1 MPWTT
6 SDRVTR
12 LRARNHKIDVA
23 VEMLDGWRR
32 HLSGRNASLL
42 AFWGFLSI
50 FPLLLA
56 ATTILGFVLEGNPD
70 LQRRIVD
77 GALAEVPVLGQQLQD
92 DPASLDGNIW
102 VLIFGLLGAL
112 WSSTRA
118 LVGLQGALDDVWEV
132 DVNDRDGLPVLRG
145 KALAGLAVIGASLVA
160 TTAISGVVNAA
171 GLPGISRILLVAATA
186 AIQILVIASMYR
198 FLTSMPTTWPMVW
211 PGAIVAGI
219 LFAVIQHF
227 STGIVGRITANAS
240 DTYGQF
246 ALVLGIVTWLSLL
259 AITALMCAELNAA
272 IVRLASPGRSP
283 RPAQS
288 ASRVEM
294 EEADS
299 SVR

>member
-6 SDRVTR
+6 SDRVVR
-12 LRARNHKIDVA
+12 LRARYPAVDVA
-23 VEMLDGWRR
+23 VETLDGWRR

-56 ATTILGFVLEGNPD
+56 ATTILGFALEGNPD
-70 LQRRIVD
+70 LQRDLVD
-77 GALAEVPVLGQQLQD
+77 GALAEVPVLGEQLRD

-102 VLIFGLLGAL
+102 LLLFGLLGAL
-112 WSSTRA
+112 WSSTKA

-132 DVNDRDGLPVLRG
+132 DIDDRDGLPVLRG
-145 KALAGLAVIGASLVA
+145 KALAGLLAIGASLIA
-160 TTAISGVVNAA
+160 TTVISGIVNAA
-171 GLPGISRILLVAATA
+171 GLPGISRILLVLATA
-186 AIQILVIASMYR
+186 LIQILVIASMYR
-198 FLTSMPTTWPMVW
+198 FLTAAETSWSMVW
-211 PGAIVAGI
+211 PGAVTAGI
-219 LFAVIQHF
+219 LFAIIQHF

-259 AITALMCAELNAA
+259 AMTALMCAELNAA
-272 IVRLASPGRSP
+272 RVRLGRDG
-283 RPAQS
+283 QS
-288 ASRVEM
+288 ASRVEID
-294 EEADS
+294 EADV